1 MGRYSTV
8 QAYSDNNP
16 NMRAVSHSEATASST
31 NTTIKTEKV
40 CKFLILFVFGI
51 YISFSFLNNY
61 CF

>member
-31 NTTIKTEKV
+31 NTTLKTEKV
-40 CKFLILFVFGI
+40 CKFFI
-51 YISFSFLNNY
+51 
-61 CF
+61 

>member
-31 NTTIKTEKV
+31 NTTLKTEKV
-40 CKFLILFVFGI
+40 CKFFLFDLFLVSMSF
-51 YISFSFLNNY
+51 FSF
-61 CF
+61 